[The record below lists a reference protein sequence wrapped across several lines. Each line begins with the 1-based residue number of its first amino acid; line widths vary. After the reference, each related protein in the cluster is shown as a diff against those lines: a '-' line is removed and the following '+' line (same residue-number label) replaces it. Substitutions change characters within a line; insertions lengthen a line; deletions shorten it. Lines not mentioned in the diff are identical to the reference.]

1 METEIQHDLQNEI
14 EANLLGALM
23 SFKGPMVDDLEGINA
38 SDFYFEDNRAIF
50 TAILFLQ
57 NSGSKSEPL
66 EVSAE
71 LDSRGVRIP
80 FGDLA
85 AFAANCIPASGKR
98 YFKLLREA
106 SMRRQLSAIGLSI
119 NQLAKSP
126 KNGSVAES
134 INEVQNMLMALDGS
148 FAEKEA
154 VHVKDAAVLAM
165 VEMDRRLKN
174 GSNTLTGL
182 STGIEPLDDSLGG
195 LQDNDLIIVA
205 ARSSMGKTSMALQ
218 FGNTAAMNGKRV
230 LMYSMEMS
238 AMQLAQRQIAGI
250 ANISLRQ
257 IINPVDA
264 DHEFYDRMNYSNAQI
279 ARMEF
284 VVDDSGSL
292 SVAQIRARAKRI
304 KLKYGL
310 DLIIVDQ
317 LSFVKFNAE
326 RKTDGYGQVT
336 NGLKCLA
343 KELGIPVVLLHQLN
357 RDTAKE
363 GRRPQLHDLKD
374 SGSVEEDADVVI
386 LIHRPGYYNDQ
397 INQTETELIIAKNR
411 MGARETVRCGWRGE
425 SASFCDHPY
434 DDGSGLPFSYE
445 FDSKP
450 ARRRGLS

>member
-23 SFKGPMVDDLEGINA
+23 SFKGPMVDDLEGIAAN
-38 SDFYFEDNRAIF
+38 DFYFEDNRAIF
-50 TAILFLQ
+50 TAIQFLQ
-57 NSGSKSEPL
+57 NTGAKSEPL

-71 LDSRGVRIP
+71 LDSRGQRFP
-80 FGDLA
+80 MSALA
-85 AFAANCIPASGKR
+85 EYAANCIPASGKR

-106 SMRRQLSAIGLSI
+106 SLRRQLSAIGLTI
-119 NQLAKSP
+119 NQLAKAP

-148 FAEKEA
+148 FAEREA
-154 VHVKDAAVLAM
+154 VHVKDAAIQAM
-165 VEMDRRLKN
+165 VEMQRRLN
-174 GSNTLTGL
+174 AGDNTLTGL
-182 STGIEPLDDSLGG
+182 PTGIEGLDKSLGG
-195 LQDNDLIIVA
+195 LQDSDLVIVA
-205 ARSSMGKTSMALQ
+205 ARSSMGKTSLALQ
-218 FGNTAAMNGKRV
+218 FGNTSAMAGKKV
-230 LMYSMEMS
+230 LMFSMEMS

-250 ANISLRQ
+250 ANISLRH

-264 DHEFYDRMNYSNAQI
+264 TEEFYDRMNYSNGRISQ
-279 ARMEF
+279 MDF

-292 SVAQIRARAKRI
+292 SVAQMRARAKRR
-304 KLKYGL
+304 KLKSGL
-310 DLIIVDQ
+310 DLIIIDQ
-317 LSFVKFNAE
+317 LSFIKYNAE
-326 RKTDGYGQVT
+326 RKHEGYGQVT
-336 NGLKCLA
+336 TGLKCLA
-343 KELGIPVVLLHQLN
+343 KELGVPVVLLHQLN

-434 DDGSGLPFSYE
+434 EDDSGKPFSSDADY
-445 FDSKP
+445 KP
-450 ARRRGLS
+450 MRRKGLS